1 MLVGL
6 EVLGGVLL
14 LVGEGGGCSWL
25 SGTWSPTYWTSV
37 LLNEEG
43 LLGPRT
49 WTSSSQG
56 FEGWGDRSTTA
67 VFLQFPQQ
75 QVYFVLCLAL
85 WVAAA
90 VLVPAAA
97 G

>member
-1 MLVGL
+1 MAVGCWVLVGL

-43 LLGPRT
+43 LLGPLGETER
-49 WTSSSQG
+49 
-56 FEGWGDRSTTA
+56 EH
-67 VFLQFPQQ
+67 LI
-75 QVYFVLCLAL
+75 
-85 WVAAA
+85 
-90 VLVPAAA
+90 
-97 G
+97 